1 MQFIQRSNRFFE
13 SLDIQNILLPAMEK
27 EKEFIRSYKNEIV
40 DEEVVLRFKEEI
52 EEIKAYAKI

>member
-1 MQFIQRSNRFFE
+1 M
-13 SLDIQNILLPAMEK
+13 K
-27 EKEFIRSYKNEIV
+27 KGKEFIKSHRNEIV